1 MLAFNLFATEG
12 GLFDINATLPLMA
25 IQVVVLTYL
34 LNSLFFKPVGKVV
47 EKREEYVKNNITAAK
62 NKLAEVEKLEAD
74 LLNQLQK
81 ARSEAVKIVNEAEQ
95 DSEKLYQEA
104 IDLANNEANASKEK
118 ARLEIENQTSSA
130 RKQLLQQADDL
141 SELIVNRLIPVS
153 YTHLTLPTTR

>member
-1 MLAFNLFATEG
+1 MLALNLFATEG

-95 DSEKLYQEA
+95 DSEKLYREA

-130 RKQLLQQADDL
+130 RKQLSQQAEDL
-141 SELIVNRLIPVS
+141 SELIVNRLIQQK
-153 YTHLTLPTTR
+153 

>member
-1 MLAFNLFATEG
+1 MLVFKLFATEG

-47 EKREEYVKNNITAAK
+47 EKREEYVKNNITEAK
-62 NKLAEVEKLEAD
+62 DKLAEVEKLEAD

-118 ARLEIENQTSSA
+118 ARLEIEKQTSSA
-130 RKQLLQQADDL
+130 RKQLSQQAEDL
-141 SELIVNRLIPVS
+141 SELIVNRLIQQK
-153 YTHLTLPTTR
+153 

>member
-62 NKLAEVEKLEAD
+62 NKLAEVEQLEAD

-130 RKQLLQQADDL
+130 RKQLSQQADDL
-141 SELIVNRLIPVS
+141 SELIVNRLIQQK
-153 YTHLTLPTTR
+153 

>member
-1 MLAFNLFATEG
+1 MLVFNLFATEG

-34 LNSLFFKPVGKVV
+34 LNSLFGKPVGKVV
-47 EKREEYVKNNITAAK
+47 EKREEYVRNNITEAK

-130 RKQLLQQADDL
+130 RKQLSQHADDL
-141 SELIVNRLIPVS
+141 SELIVNRLIQQK
-153 YTHLTLPTTR
+153 

>member
-141 SELIVNRLIPVS
+141 SELIVNRLIQQK
-153 YTHLTLPTTR
+153 

>member
-1 MLAFNLFATEG
+1 MLAFNLFAAEG

-47 EKREEYVKNNITAAK
+47 EKREEYVKNNITEAK

-104 IDLANNEANASKEK
+104 VDLANNEANASKEK
-118 ARLEIENQTSSA
+118 ARLKIENQTSSA
-130 RKQLLQQADDL
+130 RKQLSQQANDL
-141 SELIVNRLIPVS
+141 SELIVNRLIQQK
-153 YTHLTLPTTR
+153 

>member
-130 RKQLLQQADDL
+130 RKQLSQQADDL
-141 SELIVNRLIPVS
+141 SELIVNRLIQQQ
-153 YTHLTLPTTR
+153 

>member
-1 MLAFNLFATEG
+1 MLAFNSFATEG

-130 RKQLLQQADDL
+130 RKQLSQQADDL
-141 SELIVNRLIPVS
+141 SELIVNRLIQQK
-153 YTHLTLPTTR
+153 

>member
-95 DSEKLYQEA
+95 DSEKLYREA

-130 RKQLLQQADDL
+130 RKQLSQQAEDL
-141 SELIVNRLIPVS
+141 SELIVNRLIQQK
-153 YTHLTLPTTR
+153 